1 MKSIGDFLKCYYS
14 KKIFLMTM
22 SDFNHIPI
30 NFTQSELI
38 EKDDGH
44 YYQTPSGVIYPSIT
58 TMLQKTQTLEKQQSL
73 QNWREQEIA
82 ADYITQEAAVIGSET
97 HKIIESYLN
106 GEEILEKS
114 RLLSEAHFNNLLP
127 FVNKINDIH
136 GIELKL
142 YSDKMRLAG
151 TSDCIAKYN
160 GKLSIID
167 YKTKR
172 SNQREEW
179 LTDHFIQATSYGVMF
194 KELTGIEVE
203 QIVILVSSEKN
214 TRAEF
219 MKNPNDYVDLLYQ
232 RIDQFYSN

>member
-1 MKSIGDFLKCYYS
+1 MAN
-14 KKIFLMTM
+14 
-22 SDFNHIPI
+22 FNHIPV

-38 EKDDGH
+38 EKDDSH
-44 YYQTPSGVIYPSIT
+44 YYQTPSGIVYPSIT
-58 TMLQKTQTLEKQQSL
+58 TMLQNTQTEEKKQSL

-82 ADYITQEAAVIGSET
+82 SDYITQEASIIGSET
-97 HKIIESYLN
+97 HKLIENYLN
-106 GEEILEKS
+106 GKEILENF
-114 RLLSEAHFNNLLP
+114 RLLSDAHFNNLIP

-136 GIELKL
+136 GIELRL
-142 YSDKMRLAG
+142 YSDKMKLAG

-194 KELTGIEVE
+194 KELTGIKVD

-214 TRAEF
+214 TRMEF
-219 MKNPNDYVDLLYQ
+219 LKNPDDYLDLLEQ
-232 RIDQFYSN
+232 RIDQYYSKY

>member
-1 MKSIGDFLKCYYS
+1 MAK
-14 KKIFLMTM
+14 
-22 SDFNHIPI
+22 FNHIPV
-30 NFTQSELI
+30 NFTQSALI
-38 EKDDGH
+38 EKDDAH

-58 TMLQKTQTLEKQQSL
+58 TILQKTQTLEKQQSL
-73 QNWREQEIA
+73 QNWREQETA
-82 ADYITQEAAVIGSET
+82 SEYITQQASIVGSET
-97 HKIIESYLN
+97 HKLIENYLN
-106 GEEILEKS
+106 GEEILEKF

-136 GIELKL
+136 GIELRL
-142 YSDKMRLAG
+142 YSDKMKLAG
-151 TSDCIAKYN
+151 TSDCIAKYE

-194 KELTGIEVE
+194 KELTGIKVE

-214 TRAEF
+214 TRMEF
-219 MKNPNDYVDLLYQ
+219 MKNPDKYLGLLEQ
-232 RIDQFYSN
+232 RINQYYSK

>member
-1 MKSIGDFLKCYYS
+1 
-14 KKIFLMTM
+14 MTR
-22 SDFNHIPI
+22 FNHVPV

-44 YYQTPSGVIYPSIT
+44 YYQTPSGKIYPSIT

-73 QNWREQEIA
+73 QNWKEQEIA
-82 ADYITQEAAVIGSET
+82 ADYITQQAALIGSEA
-97 HKIIESYLN
+97 HKLIENYLN
-106 GEEILEKS
+106 GKENFEKS

-127 FVNKINDIH
+127 FVDKIDNIH
-136 GIELKL
+136 GIELRL
-142 YSDKMRLAG
+142 YSNKMKLAG
-151 TSDCIAKYN
+151 TSDCIAEYD

-179 LTDHFIQATSYGVMF
+179 LTDHFIQATSYGEMF
-194 KELTGIEVE
+194 RELTGIKVD

-214 TRAEF
+214 TRMEF
-219 MKNPNDYVDLLYQ
+219 IKNPDNYHDLLVQ
-232 RIDQFYSN
+232 RIDQFYSQYSI

>member
-1 MKSIGDFLKCYYS
+1 
-14 KKIFLMTM
+14 MTK
-22 SDFNHIPI
+22 FNHIPV

-58 TMLQKTQTLEKQQSL
+58 TMLQKTQTKEKQQSL
-73 QNWREQEIA
+73 QNWRDQEIA
-82 ADYITQEAAVIGSET
+82 ADYITQQAAVVGSET
-97 HKIIESYLN
+97 HKLIENYLN
-106 GEEILEKS
+106 GEEILEKF

-127 FVNKINDIH
+127 FVDKIDDIH
-136 GIELKL
+136 GIELRL
-142 YSDKMRLAG
+142 YSDKMKLAG
-151 TSDCIAKYN
+151 TSDCIANYN

-194 KELTGIEVE
+194 KELTGIKVE

-214 TRAEF
+214 TRTEF
-219 MKNPNDYVDLLYQ
+219 MKNPSDYLGLLEQ
-232 RIDQFYSN
+232 RIDQFYSR